1 MYFIELINVTGRDQ
15 AGLTA
20 MLTDRLAGAD
30 VMILDMGQA
39 VIHDFLTLGLMIR
52 CETGR
57 EGVIDDLAHV
67 FHERGLVVS
76 RTRVA
81 EEDYD
86 AWVQRQG
93 QSRTILT
100 LLARSISAD
109 QLAVISKLIADAGLN
124 IDHINRLSGRIPLSG
139 VASQTRACL
148 EFSLRGTPTDRFR
161 EELMA
166 CVSSLELDAAVQED
180 GIYRRHRRLI
190 AFDMDSTLI
199 DTEVIDEL
207 ARVAGVGSEVEAI
220 TSAAMAGEI
229 DFSES
234 LRQRVALLAGLDES
248 YLEQIAARLPLTEG
262 VERLF
267 FMLKKLGY
275 RTAIISGGFTYFGDY
290 LRQQLGVDYVV
301 ANTLEIESG
310 KLTGQV
316 VGGIVDAQQ
325 KAVALKEIAAKENIS
340 LEQTIAVGDGAN
352 DLEMLIA
359 AGLGI
364 AYHAKA
370 IVRVRSKHA
379 ISTLGLDS
387 ILYLLGI
394 SDRDQSHAH

>member
-20 MLTDRLAGAD
+20 MLTDRLAGAN

-57 EGVIDDLAHV
+57 EEVIDDLARV

-166 CVSSLELDAAVQED
+166 CVSSLDLDAAVQED

-248 YLEQIAARLPLTEG
+248 YLERIAARLPLTEG

-267 FMLKKLGY
+267 FMLKKL
-275 RTAIISGGFTYFGDY
+275 FH
-290 LRQQLGVDYVV
+290 L
-301 ANTLEIESG
+301 
-310 KLTGQV
+310 
-316 VGGIVDAQQ
+316 
-325 KAVALKEIAAKENIS
+325 
-340 LEQTIAVGDGAN
+340 
-352 DLEMLIA
+352 
-359 AGLGI
+359 
-364 AYHAKA
+364 
-370 IVRVRSKHA
+370 
-379 ISTLGLDS
+379 
-387 ILYLLGI
+387 
-394 SDRDQSHAH
+394 

>member
-20 MLTDRLAGAD
+20 MLTDRLAGAN

-52 CETGR
+52 CEMGR
-57 EGVIDDLAHV
+57 EGVIDDLARV
-67 FHERGLVVS
+67 IHERGLVVS

-166 CVSSLELDAAVQED
+166 CVSSLDLDAAVQED

-248 YLEQIAARLPLTEG
+248 YLEQVAARLPLTEG

-267 FMLKKLGY
+267 FILKKLGY

-290 LRQQLGVDYVV
+290 LQQQLGVDYVV

-325 KAVALKEIAAKENIS
+325 KAVALKEIAAKENIF

-352 DLEMLIA
+352 DLEMLSA

-370 IVRVRSKHA
+370 IVRERSKHA

>member
-20 MLTDRLAGAD
+20 MLTDRLAGAN

-52 CETGR
+52 CEMGR
-57 EGVIDDLAHV
+57 EGVIDDLARV

-81 EEDYD
+81 EQDYD

-139 VASQTRACL
+139 VGSQTRACL

-166 CVSSLELDAAVQED
+166 CVSSLDLDAAVQED

-248 YLEQIAARLPLTEG
+248 YLERIAARLPLTEG

-290 LRQQLGVDYVV
+290 LQQQLGADYVV

-316 VGGIVDAQQ
+316 AGGIVDARQ
-325 KAVALKEIAAKENIS
+325 KAFALKEIAAKENIS

-352 DLEMLIA
+352 DLEMLGA

-370 IVRVRSKHA
+370 IVRERSEHA
-379 ISTLGLDS
+379 ISTLGIDS

>member
-1 MYFIELINVTGRDQ
+1 MKAQGFRMYFIERINVTGRDQ

-20 MLTDRLAGAD
+20 MLTDRLAGAN

-57 EGVIDDLAHV
+57 EGVIDDLARV

-76 RTRVA
+76 RTRVS
-81 EEDYD
+81 EEDYE

-100 LLARSISAD
+100 LLSRSISAD
-109 QLAVISKLIADAGLN
+109 QLAAISELIANSGLN

-148 EFSLRGTPTDRFR
+148 EFSLRGTPSDRFR

-166 CVSSLELDAAVQED
+166 CVSALDLDAAVQED

-207 ARVAGVGSEVEAI
+207 ARVAGVGAQVEAI

-234 LRQRVALLAGLDES
+234 LRQRVELLAGLDES
-248 YLEQIAARLPLTEG
+248 YLESIAVRLPLTEG
-262 VERLF
+262 AERLF
-267 FMLKKLGY
+267 AMLKKLGY
-275 RTAIISGGFTYFGDY
+275 RTAIISGGFTYFGDH
-290 LRQQLGVDYVV
+290 LKRRLGVDYVV

-316 VGGIVDAQQ
+316 VGGIVDAQR
-325 KAVALKEIAAKENIS
+325 KALALKEIAAKENIS
-340 LEQTIAVGDGAN
+340 LEQTIAVAMGPTI
-352 DLEMLIA
+352 LKC
-359 AGLGI
+359 LG
-364 AYHAKA
+364 
-370 IVRVRSKHA
+370 RWTGNR
-379 ISTLGLDS
+379 ISCK
-387 ILYLLGI
+387 
-394 SDRDQSHAH
+394 SDRA

>member
-1 MYFIELINVTGRDQ
+1 MHFIELINVTGRDQ

-20 MLTDRLAGAD
+20 MLTDRLAGAN

-39 VIHDFLTLGLMIR
+39 VIHDFLTLGLMVR

-57 EGVIDDLAHV
+57 EGVIDDLARV

-109 QLAVISKLIADAGLN
+109 QLAVISKLVADAGLN

-166 CVSSLELDAAVQED
+166 CVSSLDLDAAVQED

-275 RTAIISGGFTYFGDY
+275 RTAIISGGFTYFGDH
-290 LRQQLGVDYVV
+290 LQQQLGVDYVV

-316 VGGIVDAQQ
+316 VGSIVDAQQ

-352 DLEMLIA
+352 DLEMLSA

-370 IVRVRSKHA
+370 IVRKRSKHA

-394 SDRDQSHAH
+394 SDRDQSYAH

>member
-1 MYFIELINVTGRDQ
+1 M
-15 AGLTA
+15 
-20 MLTDRLAGAD
+20 
-30 VMILDMGQA
+30 
-39 VIHDFLTLGLMIR
+39 
-52 CETGR
+52 
-57 EGVIDDLAHV
+57 IDDLARV

-166 CVSSLELDAAVQED
+166 CVSSLDLDAAVQED

-207 ARVAGVGSEVEAI
+207 ARVAGVGFEVEAI

-248 YLEQIAARLPLTEG
+248 YLEQVAARLPLTEG

-290 LRQQLGVDYVV
+290 LQQQLGVDYVV

-325 KAVALKEIAAKENIS
+325 KAVALKEIAAKENIF

-352 DLEMLIA
+352 DLEMLSA

-370 IVRVRSKHA
+370 IVRERSKHA